1 LKTIQ
6 KHKNVPVKQE
16 TYDRLVK
23 LGTLGDTFDSVITK
37 LLTQNIQ
44 VQAQEHP
51 HYKQTKIDEF

>member
-1 LKTIQ
+1 
-6 KHKNVPVKQE
+6 VPVKQE

-44 VQAQEHP
+44 SQAQEQP
-51 HYKQTKIDEF
+51 EQNN